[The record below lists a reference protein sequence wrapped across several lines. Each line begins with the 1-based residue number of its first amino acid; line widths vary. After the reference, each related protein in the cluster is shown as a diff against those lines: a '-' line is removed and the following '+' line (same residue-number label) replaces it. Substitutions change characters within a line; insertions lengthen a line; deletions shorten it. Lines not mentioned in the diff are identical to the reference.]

1 MGTQIA
7 DKTLRLIFFSSF
19 LSFLITF
26 VSTPFIIK
34 LANRFGLVDDPKKRK
49 HPARVHKK
57 IIPRAGGLS
66 IYLGIFLAALF
77 LLPLTKKLM
86 GIFLGASLT
95 VLIGLLDDKYDL
107 NPYVRLVGNF
117 FAAALVVGSGIG
129 IAYITNPFNGIIHL
143 DQPRIYF
150 NFYGPHSIWI
160 LSDIFALIFI
170 AWMMNMINWSKGVP
184 GQLPGIVAVAAVTLG
199 ILSFRFALKD
209 PSQVPISL
217 LCFITAFSF
226 LGFLPFNFD
235 PQKIMPGYS
244 GGTLG
249 GFMLAVLSILSFGK
263 LATALLVLAIPTF
276 DAVFVMANRVISG
289 HSPVWADRGHLHH
302 KLLDLG
308 WSFKKIALFYWLA
321 CGILGAAALT
331 LQSEEKLFAILL
343 VGIVFL
349 GGLLWLSKLLVSSKR
364 LESNSGLKT

>member
-1 MGTQIA
+1 ML
-7 DKTLRLIFFSSF
+7 KLLLFSSL
-19 LSFLITF
+19 LSFLVAF
-26 VSTPFIIK
+26 CSTPFTIK
-34 LANRFGLVDDPKKRK
+34 LANKFGLVDDPKKRK
-49 HPARVHKK
+49 HPAHVHKG
-57 IIPRAGGLS
+57 IVPRAGGLP
-66 IYLGIFLAALF
+66 IYLAIFLTTFIF
-77 LLPLTKKLM
+77 LPITKRLV

-95 VLIGLLDDKYDL
+95 VLIGILDDKYDL
-107 NPYVRLVGNF
+107 NPYLRLISNF
-117 FAAALVVGSGIG
+117 VAAALVVGFGVG

-150 NFYGPHSIWI
+150 NFYGPRSIWI

-170 AWMMNMINWSKGVP
+170 AWTMNMINWSKGVP
-184 GQLPGIVAVAAVTLG
+184 GQLPGIVTIAALTLG
-199 ILSFRFALKD
+199 ILSFRFATKD
-209 PSQVPISL
+209 SSQIPISL
-217 LCFITAFSF
+217 LCFITASSF

-235 PQKIMPGYS
+235 PQKIMPGY
-244 GGTLG
+244 GGGALG

-276 DAVFVMANRVISG
+276 DAVFVMAKRIASG

-308 WSFKKIALFYWLA
+308 WSFKKVALFYWLVCA
-321 CGILGAAALT
+321 ILGTVALT

-349 GGLLWLSKLLVSSKR
+349 GGLLWLSKLLALSKR
-364 LESNSGLKT
+364 SGLSSGLRT

>member
-1 MGTQIA
+1 ML
-7 DKTLRLIFFSSF
+7 KLVLFSSI

-26 VSTPFIIK
+26 VSTPFVIK
-34 LANRFGLVDDPKKRK
+34 LANRFSLVDDPEKRK
-49 HPARVHKK
+49 HPAHVHKRVV
-57 IIPRAGGLS
+57 PRAGGLA
-66 IYLGIFLAALF
+66 IYLGIFSAALF
-77 LLPLTKKLM
+77 SLPLTKNFM

-117 FAAALVVGSGIG
+117 FAAALVVGAGVG

-143 DQPRIYF
+143 DQPRIDF
-150 NFYGPHSIWI
+150 NFFGPHSVWI
-160 LSDIFALIFI
+160 LSDILALVFI
-170 AWMMNMINWSKGVP
+170 VWTMNMVNWSKGVP
-184 GQLPGIVAVAAVTLG
+184 GQMPGIAAIAALTLG
-199 ILSFRFALKD
+199 ILSSRFALED

-217 LCFITAFSF
+217 LCFITASSF

-235 PQKIMPGYS
+235 PQKIMPGY
-244 GGTLG
+244 GGGALA

-276 DAVFVMANRVISG
+276 DAVFAVVRRVASG

-308 WSFKKIALFYWLA
+308 WSFRKIALFYWVICA
-321 CGILGAAALT
+321 ILGVAALA
-331 LQSEEKLFAILL
+331 LQSEGKLFAFLL
-343 VGIVFL
+343 VGVVFL
-349 GGLLWLSKLLVSSKR
+349 GGLLWLSKLSDLSKHSE
-364 LESNSGLKT
+364 LDSGSKT